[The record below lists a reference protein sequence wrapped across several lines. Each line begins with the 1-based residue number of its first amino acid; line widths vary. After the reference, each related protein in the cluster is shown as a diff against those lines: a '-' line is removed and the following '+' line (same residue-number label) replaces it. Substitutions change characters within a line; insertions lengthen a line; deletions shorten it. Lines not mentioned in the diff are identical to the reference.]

1 MDQQELRALEYRCIQ
16 EEAPECTAAC
26 PIHVDGRAFVGHVAK
41 GEWPE
46 AWKVLRKTMPFP
58 GILGRICDAPC
69 RQHCKRR
76 EAGDPIQ
83 IGDLERACVAT
94 PPPASRIQPLPR
106 KGKTVAV
113 IGSGLSGLTAAWDL
127 ARKGYSIRIF
137 EPGSRLG
144 GPLRAIPGDRLP
156 EDALEEELERLTA
169 LDVAV
174 HLNVDVEPARF
185 LEQCISE
192 NDAVFLSLENALGTK
207 WNIGRGDAG
216 RIIVDPMLQSTRR
229 PGVYAGGRP
238 DTVGPSPVRQAAE
251 GRWAATSID
260 RFLQKVS
267 LTAGREKDGPYRT
280 RLFTS
285 IEGVLPLPRVEA
297 LDPGAGYSVE
307 EAASEGRR
315 CLQCECLECVKIC
328 AYLERFGAYPRKY
341 VREIYN
347 NESIVMGMRQ
357 ANMLVNSCSL
367 CGLCERVCPED
378 FAVQDLCLQA
388 RRSMVRRGKMPPSA
402 HEFALQDMRFSLSDR
417 FHLACHAP
425 GRSESTHVFF
435 PGCQLCAS
443 NPAQV
448 KQVYAHL
455 VQTLPSGVGMML
467 SCCGAPAFWA
477 GREDEFRSV
486 CDGFLEDW
494 KALGQPELI
503 VACSTCFRLFS
514 DHLPQVP
521 TSSLWQL
528 MEETNL
534 PPAAAATTRPALAI
548 HDPCTTRPYPAI
560 QETVRR
566 VVKRLGVS
574 VEELTLSRD
583 KTECCG
589 FGGLMQNA
597 NPDLSRE
604 VAARRARIS
613 PLDYLTYCAMCRDSM
628 AAVGKRAVHLL
639 DVAFPDA
646 ADPDPAARR
655 RPGWSERQEN
665 RARLRASLGKEF
677 WGERAPAMQAYERI
691 TLIIAPEVAELL
703 EKRRILVEDVQKV
716 IHAAEK
722 YGSVVVHPQTG
733 RLKACHR
740 PFRATIWVEY
750 SPAPEGYVIHTAYSH
765 RMEVMGGPRA

>member
-1 MDQQELRALEYRCIQ
+1 MDQQELRALEQRCIQ

-26 PIHVDGRAFVGHVAK
+26 PIHVDGRAFVGLVAE

-46 AWKVLRKTMPFP
+46 AWKVLSKTMPFP

-69 RQHCKRR
+69 RQRCKRR

-94 PPPASRIQPLPR
+94 PPPASRVQPLPR

-113 IGSGLSGLTAAWDL
+113 IGSGLSGLTTAWDL
-127 ARKGYSIRIF
+127 ARKGYSIHIF
-137 EPGSRLG
+137 EPGSMLG
-144 GPLRAIPGDRLP
+144 GPLRDIIGPRLP
-156 EDALEEELERLTA
+156 EAALKEELERLTA

-174 HLNVDVEPARF
+174 HLNVDVEPAQF

-192 NDAVFLSLENALGTK
+192 NDAVFLSLEAASDRS
-207 WNIGRGDAG
+207 WSIERDEAG
-216 RIIVDPMLQSTRR
+216 QIIVDPLQQSTRR

-238 DTVGPSPVRQAAE
+238 DTVGPSSVWQAAE

-260 RFLQKVS
+260 RFIQKVS

-285 IEGVLPLPRVEA
+285 LERVLPLPRVEA
-297 LDPGAGYSVE
+297 IDPQAGYSAE
-307 EAASEGRR
+307 EAVAEARR
-315 CLQCECLECVKIC
+315 CLKCECLECVKIC

-341 VREIYN
+341 AREIYN

-357 ANMLVNSCSL
+357 ANKLVNSCSL

-402 HEFALQDMRFSLSDR
+402 HEFALQDMRFSLSER
-417 FHLACHAP
+417 FRLARHAP
-425 GRSESTHVFF
+425 GRRDSAHVFF

-443 NPAQV
+443 APGQV
-448 KQVYAHL
+448 RRVYAHL
-455 VQTLPSGVGMML
+455 LEVLPDGVGLML
-467 SCCGAPAFWA
+467 GCCGAPAFWA
-477 GREDEFRSV
+477 GQEDEFRSV

-494 KALGQPELI
+494 KTLGQPELV
-503 VACSTCFRLFS
+503 VACSTCFRMFS
-514 DHLPQVP
+514 EHLPQVP
-521 TSSLWQL
+521 TTSLWQL
-528 MEETNL
+528 MEETNF
-534 PPAAAATTRPALAI
+534 PPAAAATAGLVLAI

-560 QETVRR
+560 QDAVRR
-566 VVKRLGVS
+566 IVKRLGLS
-574 VEELTLSRD
+574 AEELTLGRD

-597 NPDLSRE
+597 NPNLSRE
-604 VAARRARIS
+604 VAARRASIS
-613 PLDYLTYCAMCRDSM
+613 PLDYLTYCAMCRDSL
-628 AAVGKRAVHLL
+628 AAAGKRTLHLL
-639 DVAFPDA
+639 YIAFPDA
-646 ADPDPAARR
+646 AGPEPAARR

-665 RARLRASLGKEF
+665 RARLKESLGREF
-677 WGERAPAMQAYERI
+677 WGERAPAMQEYERI
-691 TLIIAPEVAELL
+691 SLIIAPGVAELL
-703 EKRRILVEDVQKV
+703 EKRRILVEDVQRV
-716 IHAAEK
+716 IYEAEK
-722 YGSVVVHPQTG
+722 SGSVVLHPQTG
-733 RLKACHR
+733 RLKASHR

-750 SPAPEGYVIHTAYSH
+750 SPAPNGYVVHTAYSH
-765 RMEVMGGPRA
+765 RIEVMGGPRT

>member
-1 MDQQELRALEYRCIQ
+1 MDQQELRALEHRCIQ

-26 PIHVDGRAFVGHVAK
+26 PIHVDSRSFVGHVAK
-41 GEWPE
+41 SEWAE

-69 RQHCKRR
+69 RQRCKRS

-83 IGDLERACVAT
+83 VGDLERACVAT
-94 PPPASRIQPLPR
+94 PPPPARVQPLPR

-137 EPGSRLG
+137 EPSSSLG
-144 GPLRAIPGDRLP
+144 GPLRDIPPRRLP
-156 EDALEEELERLTA
+156 EAALEEELGRLTA

-174 HLNVDVEPARF
+174 HLNVDVEPAQF

-192 NDAVFLSLENALGTK
+192 NDAVFLSLEAAAGLS
-207 WNIGRGDAG
+207 WNIERDDAG
-216 RIIVDPMLQSTRR
+216 KIIVDPMVQSTRR

-238 DTVGPSPVRQAAE
+238 DTVGPSPVWQAAE

-267 LTAGREKDGPYRT
+267 LSAGREKDGPYFT

-285 IEGVLPLPRVEA
+285 LEGVLPLLRVEA
-297 LDPGAGYSVE
+297 SDPQAGYSGE
-307 EAASEGRR
+307 EAVAEARR

-328 AYLERFGAYPRKY
+328 AYLERFGAYPRQY
-341 VREIYN
+341 ARQIYN
-347 NESIVMGMRQ
+347 NESIVMGTRQ
-357 ANMLVNSCSL
+357 ANKLVNSCSL

-417 FHLACHAP
+417 FRLARHAP
-425 GRSESTHVFF
+425 GSSGSTHVFF

-443 NPAQV
+443 NPSQV
-448 KQVYAHL
+448 ELEYTHL
-455 VQTLPSGVGMML
+455 MEVLPSGVGLML

-477 GREDEFRSV
+477 GREDDFRSV

-503 VACSTCFRLFS
+503 VACSTCFRMFS
-514 DHLPQVP
+514 EHLPQVP
-521 TSSLWQL
+521 TTSLWQL
-528 MEETNL
+528 MENTKL
-534 PPAAAATTRPALAI
+534 SSVAPLSAGPALAI

-560 QETVRR
+560 QHAVRR

-574 VEELTLSRD
+574 AEELALGRD
-583 KTECCG
+583 HTECCG

-628 AAVGKRAVHLL
+628 AAVGKRALHLL
-639 DVAFPDA
+639 DIVFPDA
-646 ADPDPAARR
+646 AGPDPAARR

-665 RARLRASLGKEF
+665 RARLKASLSKKF
-677 WGERAPAMQAYERI
+677 WDEGAKAMQEYERI

-703 EKRRILVEDVQKV
+703 EKRRILTEDIQRV

-722 YGSVVVHPQTG
+722 CGSVVIHPQTG

-740 PFRATIWVEY
+740 PYRATIWVEY
-750 SPAPEGYVIHTAYSH
+750 SPAPEGCVVHTAYSH
-765 RMEVMGGPRA
+765 RIEVMGGTQA

>member
-1 MDQQELRALEYRCIQ
+1 
-16 EEAPECTAAC
+16 
-26 PIHVDGRAFVGHVAK
+26 VAK

-46 AWKVLRKTMPFP
+46 AWRILRKIMPFP

-69 RQHCKRR
+69 RQRCKRR

-94 PPPASRIQPLPR
+94 SPPPFRVQPLPR
-106 KGKTVAV
+106 KGKTVTI

-144 GPLRAIPGDRLP
+144 GPLRKITGRRLP
-156 EDALEEELERLTA
+156 EAALEEELERLTA

-174 HLNVDVEPARF
+174 HVNVDVEPAQF
-185 LEQCISE
+185 LEQCLSE
-192 NDAVFLSLENALGTK
+192 NEAVFLDLETALGLS
-207 WNIGRGDAG
+207 WNLERNDTGK
-216 RIIVDPMLQSTRR
+216 IIVDPFLQSTRR

-238 DTVGPSPVRQAAE
+238 GTVGPSAVWQAAE

-285 IEGVLPLPRVEA
+285 LEGVLPLPRVEA
-297 LDPGAGYSVE
+297 ADSQAGYSAE
-307 EAASEGRR
+307 EAVAEARR
-315 CLQCECLECVKIC
+315 CLKCECLECVKIC
-328 AYLERFGAYPRKY
+328 AYLEHFGAYPRKY
-341 VREIYN
+341 AREIYN
-347 NESIVMGMRQ
+347 NESIVMGMHQ
-357 ANMLVNSCSL
+357 ANKLVNSCSL

-417 FHLACHAP
+417 FRLARHAP
-425 GRSESTHVFF
+425 GRSDSAHVFF

-443 NPAQV
+443 SPGQV
-448 KQVYAHL
+448 RRVYAHL
-455 VQTLPSGVGMML
+455 MEVLPGGVGLML
-467 SCCGAPAFWA
+467 GCCGAPAFWA
-477 GREDEFRSV
+477 GREDEFRKV
-486 CDGFLEDW
+486 CEGFLGDW
-494 KALGQPELI
+494 TALGQPRLLA
-503 VACSTCFRLFS
+503 ACSTCFRMFS
-514 DHLPQVP
+514 EHLPQVP
-521 TSSLWQL
+521 ASSLWQL

-534 PPAAAATTRPALAI
+534 PPASGASAGLVLAI
-548 HDPCTTRPYPAI
+548 HDPCTTRPYPTVQDA
-560 QETVRR
+560 VRR
-566 VVKRLGVS
+566 IVKRLGVS
-574 VEELTLSRD
+574 AEELALGRD

-604 VAARRARIS
+604 VASRRARIS
-613 PLDYLTYCAMCRDSM
+613 PLDYLTYCAMCRDSL
-628 AAVGKRAVHLL
+628 AAAGKRALHLL

-646 ADPDPAARR
+646 AGPDPAARQ

-665 RARLRASLGKEF
+665 RARLKASLAREF
-677 WGERAPAMQAYERI
+677 WGERTLAMQEYERI

-703 EKRRILVEDVQKV
+703 EKRRILVEDVQRV
-716 IHAAEK
+716 IHEAEK
-722 YGSVVVHPQTG
+722 SGSVVVHPQTG
-733 RLKACHR
+733 RLKASHR

-750 SPAPEGYVIHTAYSH
+750 SPTPEGYVIHTAYSH
-765 RMEVMGGPRA
+765 RMEVMGGPRT